1 MFASIHI
8 LLLTWLIV
16 SYFILLFMTCLSTVM
31 VLHYLYR
38 AAVSTLFSLVV
49 LLITYCVVKLHFI
62 GLLLFE
68 QIKKEERKRKTC
80 TELTQLHDAL
90 LVTRVSVTKLIGC
103 RAAVRAPQFA
113 HCSSAQRSAVRLLW
127 TRFEVTG
134 QVACMPSC
142 RQASSPTRT
151 FTSPTSQPADKSTRH
166 RRSQVAEI

>member
-1 MFASIHI
+1 LFASIHI

-16 SYFILLFMTCLSTVM
+16 SYFILLFMTCLSIVM
-31 VLHYLYR
+31 VLHYLYM
-38 AAVSTLFSLVV
+38 AAVSTLFSFVV

-62 GLLLFE
+62 RLFE

-113 HCSSAQRSAVRLLW
+113 NYSSAQRSAVRLLW

-134 QVACMPSC
+134 QVACMPGG